1 MDLGKE
7 EGWGSVGVRG
17 WGMLVINAIAP
28 CNIVAY
34 SSRSDFDFLEI
45 AGNVQKFIDLHG
57 KSAKN
62 CRKSSYDNWLLSYEY
77 IIM

>member
-1 MDLGKE
+1 MW
-7 EGWGSVGVRG
+7 EGEGGEGR
-17 WGMLVINAIAP
+17 LVINAIRSR
-28 CNIVAY
+28 NIVAY

-45 AGNVQKFIDLHG
+45 AGNVQKFIDLYE

-62 CRKSSYDNWLLSYEY
+62 AGKNSYDNSQLSYDY

>member
-1 MDLGKE
+1 MWRREAEL
-7 EGWGSVGVRG
+7 
-17 WGMLVINAIAP
+17 LVTNAIAP

-34 SSRSDFDFLEI
+34 SSRSNFDFLEI
-45 AGNVQKFIDLHG
+45 AGNVQKFIDLYG

-62 CRKSSYDNWLLSYEY
+62 CRKSSYDNWLLSYDY